1 MGRHSAPGDDE
12 EDGDVLVAAPVVA
25 AAARR
30 GRHARPE
37 DDEETEPSRPAD
49 TAPRTTLLK
58 RAVSSAARAD
68 ARAPRTGKGNQST
81 AADLELLRERSD
93 VRARVIAGA
102 VAPFV
107 VYTAVMF
114 IAGGWDRYFIWVWVP
129 LVTGGVLAG
138 SILDAAHRK
147 RERSGKAGQGT
158 TRPSD
163 KAP

>member
-25 AAARR
+25 VARR

-37 DDEETEPSRPAD
+37 DDEDVEPARPPEVAP
-49 TAPRTTLLK
+49 PRTTLLK
-58 RAVSSAARAD
+58 RAASSAARAD
-68 ARAPRTGKGNQST
+68 ARAPCTGKGNQST

-93 VRARVIAGA
+93 VRARVIAAG
-102 VAPFV
+102 VAPLV
-107 VYTAVMF
+107 IYTAAMF

-147 RERSGKAGQGT
+147 RERAAKAGQGT

-163 KAP
+163 RAP